1 MAPPLP
7 VCYLNGSY
15 LPLAEARISPLD
27 RGFLFA
33 DAVYEVMPVY
43 GGRPFR
49 FAEHFARLRRS
60 LAAIQLREPLNDADW
75 REMTRQLIERNG
87 GGNLYIYL
95 QVSRG
100 ADAGRNPAPLP
111 DLHTVFAFCGP
122 WPVQPPGI
130 ATLGIACITAPDPRW
145 ARCDI
150 KSVGLLPNVLLRQ
163 AAVDAGAGETLM
175 LRDGLL
181 TEATSAT
188 AHVVVGGV
196 LLTPPESMQ
205 ILPGTTRSVIELL
218 ADQTGLPRKT
228 IAISEAQLRAA
239 DEILISSALRE
250 VLPVTRLDGKPVGSG
265 KPGPAW
271 RRLRTAF
278 DQYKVALATEP
289 W

>member
-7 VCYLNGSY
+7 VCYLNGGY
-15 LPLAEARISPLD
+15 LPLADARISPLD

-49 FAEHFARLRRS
+49 FTEHFARLRHS
-60 LAAIQLREPLNDADW
+60 LAAIHLREPLNDAGW
-75 REMTRQLIERNG
+75 REMTRQLVARNG
-87 GGNLYIYL
+87 GADLYIYL

-100 ADAGRNPAPLP
+100 ADVGRNPAPLP
-111 DLHTVFAFCGP
+111 DLHTVFAFCGL
-122 WPVQPPGI
+122 WPVQPASVARDGI
-130 ATLGIACITAPDPRW
+130 AGITAPDPRW

-150 KSVGLLPNVLLRQ
+150 KSVGLLPNILLRQ

-175 LRDGLL
+175 LREGFL

-188 AHVVVGGV
+188 AHVVVDGV

-205 ILPGTTRSVIELL
+205 ILPGTTRNVIELL
-218 ADQTGLPRKT
+218 ADQIRLPRQT
-228 IAISEAQLRAA
+228 TAISDARLRTA

-250 VLPVTRLDGKPVGSG
+250 VLPVTRLDGKAVGAG
-265 KPGPAW
+265 MPGPVW

-278 DQYKVALATEP
+278 DRYKQSLASEL

>member
-1 MAPPLP
+1 MATPLP
-7 VCYLNGSY
+7 ICYLNGGY
-15 LPLAEARISPLD
+15 LPLADARISPLD

-43 GGRPFR
+43 GSRPFR
-49 FAEHFARLRRS
+49 FAEHFARLRHS
-60 LAAIQLREPLNDADW
+60 LAAIQLREPLNDAAW
-75 REMTRQLIERNG
+75 REMTRQLIARNG
-87 GGNLYIYL
+87 GGDLYIYL

-100 ADAGRNPAPLP
+100 ADVGRNPAPFP

-122 WPVQPPGI
+122 WPVQPASITTDGI
-130 ATLGIACITAPDPRW
+130 AGITAPDPRW

-150 KSVGLLPNVLLRQ
+150 KSVGLLPNILLRQ

-175 LRDGLL
+175 LRNGFL
-181 TEATSAT
+181 TEATSAA
-188 AHVVVGGV
+188 AHVVIDGV

-218 ADQTGLPRKT
+218 ADQIQLPRKT
-228 IAISEAQLRAA
+228 TAISEAQLRSAT
-239 DEILISSALRE
+239 EILISSALRE
-250 VLPVTRLDGKPVGSG
+250 VLPLTHLDGKPVGAG
-265 KPGPAW
+265 VPGPVW

-278 DQYKVALATEP
+278 DQYKVTVASAP

>member
-1 MAPPLP
+1 
-7 VCYLNGSY
+7 
-15 LPLAEARISPLD
+15 
-27 RGFLFA
+27 
-33 DAVYEVMPVY
+33 
-43 GGRPFR
+43 
-49 FAEHFARLRRS
+49 
-60 LAAIQLREPLNDADW
+60 
-75 REMTRQLIERNG
+75 
-87 GGNLYIYL
+87 
-95 QVSRG
+95 VSRG

-188 AHVVVGGV
+188 AHVLVGGI

-205 ILPGTTRSVIELL
+205 ILPGTTRSVVELL
-218 ADQTGLPRKT
+218 ADQSGLARKT
-228 IAISEAQLRAA
+228 TAITEAQLRAA

-250 VLPVTRLDGKPVGSG
+250 VLPVTHLDGKPVGSG

>member
-7 VCYLNGSY
+7 VCFLNGRF

-27 RGFLFA
+27 RGFLYG

-43 GGRPFR
+43 AGRPFR
-49 FAEHFARLRRS
+49 YHEHFARLRRS
-60 LAAIQLREPLNDADW
+60 LAAIRLRDPMSAADW
-75 REMTRQLIERNG
+75 RTMTAGLVERNG
-87 GGNLYIYL
+87 DGDQYIYL

-122 WPVQPPGI
+122 WPAQPANL

-150 KSVGLLPNVLLRQ
+150 KSVGLLPNILLRQ
-163 AAVDAGAGETLM
+163 DAVDAGAGETLM
-175 LRDGLL
+175 LRDGFL

-188 AHVVVGGV
+188 VHAVVDGV
-196 LLTPPESMQ
+196 MLTPPESMQ

-228 IAISEAQLRAA
+228 TAISEARLRAS

-250 VLPVTRLDGKPVGSG
+250 VLPVTRLDGKPVGAG

-271 RRLRTAF
+271 CRLRAAF
-278 DQYKVALATEP
+278 DQYKVALAMEP